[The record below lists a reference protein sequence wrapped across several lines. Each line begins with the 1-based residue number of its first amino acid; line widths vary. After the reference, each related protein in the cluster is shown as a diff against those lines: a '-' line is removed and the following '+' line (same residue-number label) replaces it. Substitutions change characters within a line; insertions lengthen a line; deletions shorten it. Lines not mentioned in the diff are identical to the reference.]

1 MYYNN
6 SLLLLIMFLQA
17 RCCYVNQAGL
27 ELTLPEYWDL
37 RYELLDLI
45 LLIIFWKHRYLRV
58 NNYK

>member
-17 RCCYVNQAGL
+17 RCCYVSQAGL
-27 ELTLPEYWDL
+27 EFTLPEYWDL

-45 LLIIFWKHRYLRV
+45 LLIIFLKT
-58 NNYK
+58 